1 MVCVQRK
8 KLSVYERNKV
18 PFISIH
24 LVRLFDTKEMPLLI
38 IVAGLD
44 PHSIIRIKL

>member
-1 MVCVQRK
+1 MEKGSIYENSRRLSMVCVQRK

-24 LVRLFDTKEMPLLI
+24 LVIPATG
-38 IVAGLD
+38 VGD
-44 PHSIIRIKL
+44 PR